1 MNNLT
6 QSGTGSRPTTEV
18 ARATHLRGEALVV
31 VVATGLAVLV
41 WAAARAAGVD
51 LAVRSGSGS
60 REVVLGSVVVTP
72 LLVGVAATGLLRL
85 LERRTS
91 RALRVWTVVA
101 MAVWA
106 VSFLG
111 PLSATTLGAGLVL
124 ATMHLLVGGVVVVGL
139 RLTRAEP
146 TRVA

>member
-1 MNNLT
+1 
-6 QSGTGSRPTTEV
+6 
-18 ARATHLRGEALVV
+18 
-31 VVATGLAVLV
+31 
-41 WAAARAAGVD
+41 
-51 LAVRSGSGS
+51 
-60 REVVLGSVVVTP
+60 VVLGSVVVTP